1 MQVIE
6 NSGIRKW
13 KEILNLTLTLTLTLK
28 TDLKWPTTGQKID
41 TNCQIM
47 VIKYKRMVV
56 KNGHKILLKI
66 THGLKMVKVIIKMV
80 KMVIKMVNQTS
91 NK

>member
-28 TDLKWPTTGQKID
+28 TDLKWPTNGQ
-41 TNCQIM
+41 QICH
-47 VIKYKRMVV
+47 KLSH
-56 KNGHKILLKI
+56 NGHKNTKEW
-66 THGLKMVKVIIKMV
+66 
-80 KMVIKMVNQTS
+80 S
-91 NK
+91 S

>member
-28 TDLKWPTTGQKID
+28 TDLKWS
-41 TNCQIM
+41 TNCQ
-47 VIKYKRMVV
+47 KNCHKLSN
-56 KNGHKILLKI
+56 NGHKNTKEW
-66 THGLKMVKVIIKMV
+66 
-80 KMVIKMVNQTS
+80 S
-91 NK
+91 S

>member
-28 TDLKWPTTGQKID
+28 TDLKWPTNGQKICHKLS
-41 TNCQIM
+41 N
-47 VIKYKRMVV
+47 
-56 KNGHKILLKI
+56 NGHKNTKEW
-66 THGLKMVKVIIKMV
+66 
-80 KMVIKMVNQTS
+80 S
-91 NK
+91 S

>member
-28 TDLKWPTTGQKID
+28 TDLKWSTNCQKIV

-47 VIKYKRMVV
+47 VIKIQ
-56 KNGHKILLKI
+56 KNGRHK
-66 THGLKMVKVIIKMV
+66 
-80 KMVIKMVNQTS
+80 
-91 NK
+91 

>member
-28 TDLKWPTTGQKID
+28 TDLKWS
-41 TNCQIM
+41 TNCQ
-47 VIKYKRMVV
+47 KNCHKLSN
-56 KNGHKILLKI
+56 NGHKNTKEWSSE
-66 THGLKMVKVIIKMV
+66 MIIKY
-80 KMVIKMVNQTS
+80 S
-91 NK
+91 

>member
-6 NSGIRKW
+6 NSGIGKC

-28 TDLKWPTTGQKID
+28 TDLKWPTNGQKID

-56 KNGHKILLKI
+56 RNGHKILLKI
-66 THGLKMVKVIIKMV
+66 THGLKMAKMV
-80 KMVIKMVNQTS
+80 IEMVIKMVNQKS
-91 NK
+91 SK